1 MDKWSPRTWHRKASR
16 PVSLWM
22 MVFLIAGA
30 THTLIPNYRWVL
42 IHLFTLGILSN
53 SIVVWS
59 QHLTE
64 KFVQIKVPLS
74 ARPRQLARIYLLNT
88 GAIFTLVGQTL
99 VEAWEW
105 HWLLT
110 QVGAALVA
118 TAVAWHG
125 VALFALWRQAES
137 KRFRPVV
144 AAYVASA
151 FFLAVG
157 ATLGAFLAT
166 HPSHP
171 RLLVAHVAANIGGFV
186 GLAAAGSLT
195 ILFPSIWRT
204 KGINPRMSLNFTL
217 LGLGVLATLVGS
229 IWNVPQVG
237 LILYCLGWALSLQG
251 WLVNALTVVRDP
263 RGRITFPALSVLFS
277 SFWLLGGLVYYTT
290 QHFFSSEPKI
300 PMLALVVG
308 FGAQLL
314 IGVMGYML
322 PTTMGGGPSAVRA
335 GLREYNRWG
344 LGRSAFVNG
353 GLALWLATSN
363 SLIMV
368 AASLLCLGSMAIFP
382 ILTARAVKAQK
393 AVLLKKAEG
402 PAPTSTTDWDQAW
415 VALAVLLILGGLSL
429 IL

>member
-1 MDKWSPRTWHRKASR
+1 
-16 PVSLWM
+16 
-22 MVFLIAGA
+22 MVFLLAGA
-30 THTLIPNYRWVL
+30 IHTFIPNYCWVL

-110 QVGAALVA
+110 QVGATLVA

-144 AAYVASA
+144 SAYVASA

-171 RLLVAHVAANIGGFV
+171 RLLIAHVAANIGGFV
-186 GLAAAGSLT
+186 GLAAAGSLS

-204 KGINPRMSLNFTL
+204 KGINPRMSLSFTL

-251 WLVNALTVVRDP
+251 WLVNVLTVVRDP
-263 RGRITFPALSVLFS
+263 RGRISFPALSVLFS
-277 SFWLLGGLVYYTT
+277 SFWLLGGLIYYTT

-393 AVLLKKAEG
+393 AVLLKRAEG
-402 PAPTSTTDWDQAW
+402 PAPTTTTDWDQAW
-415 VALAVLLILGGLSL
+415 VALAVLIILGGLSL

>member
-22 MVFLIAGA
+22 MVFLLVGA

-64 KFVQIKVPLS
+64 KFVQLKLPVS

-88 GAIFTLVGQTL
+88 GVIFTLVGQL
-99 VEAWEW
+99 LIEFWDL
-105 HWLLT
+105 HWVLT
-110 QVGAALVA
+110 QIGAALVA
-118 TAVAWHG
+118 AAVSWHG
-125 VALFALWRQAES
+125 IALFMLWRRAES

-171 RLLVAHVAANIGGFV
+171 RLLIAHVAANIGGFV

-204 KGINPRMSLNFTL
+204 KGINPRMGLSFTL
-217 LGLGVLATLVGS
+217 LGLGVIATLVGS
-229 IWNVPQVG
+229 IWNIPQVG

-251 WLVNALTVVRDP
+251 WLVNVLTVFREP
-263 RGRITFPALSVLFS
+263 RGRINFPALSVLFS
-277 SFWLLGGLVYYTT
+277 SFWLLGGLIYYTT
-290 QHFFSSEPKI
+290 QHFFSSEPRI

-344 LGRSAFVNG
+344 LGCSVFING
-353 GLALWLATSN
+353 GLALWLATDS
-363 SLIMV
+363 SLTMV
-368 AASLLCLGSMAIFP
+368 AASLLCLGSLAIFP

-415 VALAVLLILGGLSL
+415 VALAVLIILGGISL
-429 IL
+429 IM

>member
-22 MVFLIAGA
+22 MVFLLAGA
-30 THTLIPNYRWVL
+30 IHTFIPNYRWVL

-64 KFVQIKVPLS
+64 KFVQLKLPVS

-88 GAIFTLVGQTL
+88 GVIFALVGQL
-99 VEAWEW
+99 LIEFWDL
-105 HWLLT
+105 HWVLT
-110 QVGAALVA
+110 QIGAALVA
-118 TAVAWHG
+118 AAVSWHG
-125 VALFALWRQAES
+125 MALFMLWRRADS

-157 ATLGAFLAT
+157 ACLGAFLAT

-171 RLLVAHVAANIGGFV
+171 RLLIAHVAANIGGFV

-204 KGINPRMSLNFTL
+204 KGINPRMSLSFTL
-217 LGLGVLATLVGS
+217 LGLGVIATVVGS

-251 WLVNALTVVRDP
+251 WLVNALTVVGDP
-263 RGRITFPALSVLFS
+263 RGRISFPALSVLFS
-277 SFWLLGGLVYYTT
+277 SFWLLAGLIYYTT

-335 GLREYNRWG
+335 GLGEYNRWG
-344 LGRSAFVNG
+344 LGRSVFING
-353 GLALWLATSN
+353 GLALWLATDS
-363 SLIMV
+363 SLTMV
-368 AASLLCLGSMAIFP
+368 AASLLCLGSMAVFP

-402 PAPTSTTDWDQAW
+402 PAPTTTTDWDQAW
-415 VALAVLLILGGLSL
+415 VALAVLIILSGISL

>member
-22 MVFLIAGA
+22 MVFLLAGA
-30 THTLIPNYRWVL
+30 IHTFIPNYRWVL

-64 KFVQIKVPLS
+64 KFVQLKVPMS
-74 ARPRQLARIYLLNT
+74 ARPRQLARIYLQNAGVIL
-88 GAIFTLVGQTL
+88 TLVGQILSEYWGHHWVLTQIGATL
-99 VEAWEW
+99 V
-105 HWLLT
+105 
-110 QVGAALVA
+110 AL
-118 TAVAWHG
+118 AVVWHG

-171 RLLVAHVAANIGGFV
+171 RLLIAHVAANIGGFV

-204 KGINPRMSLNFTL
+204 KGINPHMGLSFTL
-217 LGLGVLATLVGS
+217 LALGVVTTVIGS
-229 IWNVPQVG
+229 AWNVPQAG
-237 LILYCLGWALSLQG
+237 LILYCVGWALSLQS
-251 WLVNALTVVRDP
+251 WLLNALSVFREP

-277 SFWLLGGLVYYTT
+277 CFWLLGGLVYYTT
-290 QHFFSSEPKI
+290 QHFFSSEPQI

-344 LGRSAFVNG
+344 LGRSVFING
-353 GLALWLATSN
+353 GLALWLATSS
-363 SLIMV
+363 SLTMV

-402 PAPTSTTDWDQAW
+402 PAPTSTTNWDQAW
-415 VALAVLLILGGLSL
+415 VALAVLIILGGLSL
-429 IL
+429 IP

>member
-1 MDKWSPRTWHRKASR
+1 
-16 PVSLWM
+16 
-22 MVFLIAGA
+22 MVFLLAGA
-30 THTLIPNYRWVL
+30 IHTFIPNYCWVL

-110 QVGAALVA
+110 QVGATLVA

-144 AAYVASA
+144 SAYVASA

-171 RLLVAHVAANIGGFV
+171 RLLIAHVAANIGGFV

-204 KGINPRMSLNFTL
+204 KGINPRMSLSFTL

-251 WLVNALTVVRDP
+251 WLVNVLTVVRDP
-263 RGRITFPALSVLFS
+263 RGRISFPALSVLFS
-277 SFWLLGGLVYYTT
+277 SFWLLGGLIYYTT

-393 AVLLKKAEG
+393 AVLLKRAEG
-402 PAPTSTTDWDQAW
+402 PAPTTTTDWDQAW
-415 VALAVLLILGGLSL
+415 VALAVLIILGGLSL

>member
-144 AAYVASA
+144 SAYVASA

-335 GLREYNRWG
+335 GLLEYNRWG
-344 LGRSAFVNG
+344 LGRSVFVNG
-353 GLALWLATSN
+353 GLALWLATDS
-363 SLIMV
+363 SLTMV
-368 AASLLCLGSMAIFP
+368 AASLLCLGSMAVFP

-415 VALAVLLILGGLSL
+415 VALAVLIILGGLSL